1 MQKDKTLE
9 DFAKYVCMWEAI
21 RLLPQTVYQDK
32 SGKQTRNSGSKK
44 KTEKKREA
52 TKKKKVY

>member
-44 KTEKKREA
+44 KREKKKREA
-52 TKKKKVY
+52 TKKKVY